1 MTITSAIYP
10 GSFDPITYGHIDIVR
25 RAKKLFPRL
34 LIAIVANPN
43 KSTLFTI
50 EERMKITEAA
60 LAEVGL
66 DGIQVI
72 SYAGLLVNCAK
83 EHGVSAIVRGLRAN
97 SDFDYEFQMA
107 LTNRDLAPQFES
119 VFFMTAGTYSFLS
132 SSIVKEVCSY
142 GGDVSAFVPE
152 SVKKALEEKL
162 AEKRAERSSAG
173 E

>member
-72 SYAGLLVNCAK
+72 SYAGLL
-83 EHGVSAIVRGLRAN
+83 ER
-97 SDFDYEFQMA
+97 
-107 LTNRDLAPQFES
+107 
-119 VFFMTAGTYSFLS
+119 TAS
-132 SSIVKEVCSY
+132 S
-142 GGDVSAFVPE
+142 PP
-152 SVKKALEEKL
+152 
-162 AEKRAERSSAG
+162 RS
-173 E
+173 